1 MAEAVSP
8 PPELISERL
17 RLRRV
22 RPQDSGP
29 FTEAVADPRVH
40 RMLASVPPGQTK
52 AQTLAWIATHD
63 RALAE
68 DTGHF
73 FAISAEDAP
82 LAGIISATRAAT
94 DDPFEIGYWLAP
106 AAWSKGYCTE
116 AGALLIRWLET
127 ARNVRALVSGHFV
140 DNPASGRV
148 LQKLGFLPCGR
159 NLMFSKGRGE
169 AADHMMLARLS

>member
-1 MAEAVSP
+1 MSET
-8 PPELISERL
+8 ELRSDRL
-17 RLRRV
+17 TLRRV

-73 FAISAEDAP
+73 FAICAEDAP
-82 LAGIISATRAAT
+82 LAGIISATRAST

-106 AAWSKGYCTE
+106 AAWGKGYCTE

-127 ARNVRALVSGHFV
+127 ARGVRALVAGHFV

-148 LQKLGFLPCGR
+148 LAKLGFLPCGR
-159 NLMFSKGRGE
+159 GPMFSKGRGE